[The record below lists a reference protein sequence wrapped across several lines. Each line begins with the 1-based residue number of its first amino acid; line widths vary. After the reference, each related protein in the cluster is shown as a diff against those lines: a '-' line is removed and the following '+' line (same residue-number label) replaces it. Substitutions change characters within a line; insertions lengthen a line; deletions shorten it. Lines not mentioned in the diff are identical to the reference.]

1 MKIVFIG
8 AGAIGGYYGGQLA
21 KAGHDI
27 TYVVRPATRK
37 VIESEGLTL
46 INPEGTEKVS
56 NVSTVSSLDE
66 VDSADLVVSAT
77 KIFGK
82 PALPENL
89 PEGAAFMTTENSV
102 EYPLLAEE
110 KYGKQRFIPA
120 VVRAFIHREGPAT
133 AHHMGGMLA
142 WSFGSID
149 PATEPLVQALYE
161 ALADTPIKA
170 KIHPDILSDVWEKAM
185 MVTCFG
191 ALGAVLEKP
200 IGVLRTEYRDSLR
213 ALMVEAAAT
222 AKAAGIELK
231 DGTVDKVMSFVDQQ
245 AEGATSS
252 MQRDILEG
260 LHSEL
265 DSQVGGIVRIAISS
279 GAAAPLHQ
287 LVWEALSMKSAKLRG
302 DNNTRGAQSPRK
314 ART

>member
-1 MKIVFIG
+1 
-8 AGAIGGYYGGQLA
+8 
-21 KAGHDI
+21 
-27 TYVVRPATRK
+27 
-37 VIESEGLTL
+37 
-46 INPEGTEKVS
+46 
-56 NVSTVSSLDE
+56 
-66 VDSADLVVSAT
+66 
-77 KIFGK
+77 
-82 PALPENL
+82 
-89 PEGAAFMTTENSV
+89 
-102 EYPLLAEE
+102 
-110 KYGKQRFIPA
+110 
-120 VVRAFIHREGPAT
+120 HREGPAT

-170 KIHPDILSDVWEKAM
+170 KIHPDILSDVWENAM

-279 GAAAPLHQ
+279 VLLHRCTNWCGRHCRRKVQ
-287 LVWEALSMKSAKLRG
+287 SSAGKITPAEHNHLEKLELNPVRF
-302 DNNTRGAQSPRK
+302 
-314 ART
+314 